1 LGIYSHAHASCGIAT
16 PCSNFTQCCIKTPFI
31 RINQFI
37 LNGIYPKKNIIRVI
51 HRETLIGYKFLVNI
65 DTNPFTIH
73 INNRKE
79 IDGIETQLSQSMNI
93 SWEVI
98 GIL

>member
-1 LGIYSHAHASCGIAT
+1 
-16 PCSNFTQCCIKTPFI
+16 
-31 RINQFI
+31 
-37 LNGIYPKKNIIRVI
+37 
-51 HRETLIGYKFLVNI
+51 VNI

-73 INNRKE
+73 INNRNV
-79 IDGIETQLSQSMNI
+79 IDGIETQLSQSMNM